1 MKRNNNSA
9 NSAKPLHKGR
19 GGGGSSIDLP
29 SPPKSW
35 NELTARQLMGLH
47 RLRRKVKDET
57 EYKLRALLLLL
68 DLVIVKRASKE
79 NDGTFVFYF
88 RRRGLWPWLRRERLT
103 MRSWEAQY
111 WINKYLKFLD
121 EPFQRTMA
129 AWDFKRVRGRKFR
142 APDSLLLN
150 MTYQQFGNCQRQL
163 INSWNAAK
171 MASTLIENGAT
182 RKAVKEQLR
191 RADKARAA
199 FVSHLFV
206 RGRRQLLE
214 RKEDSTYLS
223 MKRVYQYDQRAA
235 QRRARLFRRADP
247 VLFDVCYQLWQ
258 STLAHYKE
266 MFPMLFKEHTDEHG
280 KSALAAE
287 LETINVIKRECG
299 YESQQAVYDTNAV
312 FIFEDLN
319 MLATRAKQMKDAE
332 ARMKAKR

>member
-1 MKRNNNSA
+1 MTKT
-9 NSAKPLHKGR
+9 
-19 GGGGSSIDLP
+19 IDLP

-35 NELTARQLMGLH
+35 NELSARQLMGIH
-47 RLRRKVKDET
+47 RLRRKGYSPE
-57 EYKLRALLLLL
+57 EFKLRALLLLL
-68 DLVIVKRASKE
+68 GLKILQRADKQD
-79 NDGTFVFYF
+79 DGTFVYKF
-88 RRRGLWPWLRRERLT
+88 RRRGLWPWLRREELC

-111 WINKYLKFLD
+111 WINKYLTFLD
-121 EPFQRTMA
+121 DPFQRTMA

-171 MASTLIENGAT
+171 MASTLVENGAT

-199 FVSHLFV
+199 FVSHMFV
-206 RGRRQLLE
+206 SGRRQLLE
-214 RKEDSTYLS
+214 RKEDSSYLS
-223 MKRVYQYDQRAA
+223 MKRVYRYDQRSA
-235 QRRARLFRRADP
+235 QRHAKLFRRADP
-247 VLFDVCYQLWQ
+247 VLFDVCYQLFQ
-258 STLAHYKE
+258 STLSYYKE
-266 MFPMLFKEHTDEHG
+266 MFPMLFKEHDG
-280 KSALAAE
+280 GDGRSALTIE
-287 LETINVIKRECG
+287 LETVNVIKRECG
-299 YESQQAVYDTNAV
+299 YESQQAVYDANAV